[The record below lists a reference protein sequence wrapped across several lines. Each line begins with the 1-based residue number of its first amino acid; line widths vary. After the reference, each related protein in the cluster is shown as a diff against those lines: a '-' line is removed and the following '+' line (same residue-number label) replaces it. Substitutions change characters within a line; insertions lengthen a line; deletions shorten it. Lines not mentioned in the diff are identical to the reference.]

1 MFEKVHERA
10 RNTAV
15 NCSPRLLVRIAR
27 VLKVSIG
34 RRETIQQFRTR
45 LTCKQMNDNIEEIA
59 SLMRVKG

>member
-1 MFEKVHERA
+1 MFEKVCARA

-45 LTCKQMNDNIEEIA
+45 LTCKQMNDNIEEMV
-59 SLMRVKG
+59 SFMRVKG